1 MIAVENLRKTFGDKV
16 AVADLSFS
24 LERGQTLALVGTSG
38 SGKTTTLKMLNRL
51 IQPTSGRILID
62 GQDTASLPLAEMRRK
77 MGYVIQQIGLFPHYT
92 VAENI
97 AVVPQ
102 LLQHE
107 KRTIQARSR
116 ELLER
121 LSLPSDQY
129 LDRYPHELSGG
140 QQQRVGIARALAAS
154 PPVLLMDEPFSALDQ
169 ITRQELRRDFRELE
183 ALKNTTTV
191 IVTHDLEEAF
201 ELADQVCLLDHGE
214 LQQLDT
220 PRQLLANPAN
230 EFVRTFLGSQQ
241 LRLALQVLTVADL
254 ALPGSNTKSTDARTA
269 TTYSADMRLKEVEE
283 QLLQQASDTLAQT
296 EDGQVFDL
304 TDINQT
310 AVAFLRQ
317 NRQN

>member
-1 MIAVENLRKTFGDKV
+1 MIAVEHLRKTFGDKV
-16 AVADLSFS
+16 AVADLSFQ
-24 LERGQTLALVGTSG
+24 LEGGQTLALVGTSG

-51 IQPTSGRILID
+51 IQPTSGRVLLE
-62 GQDTASLPLAEMRRK
+62 GQDTSALPLAEMRRK

-102 LLQHE
+102 LLGQD
-107 KRTIQARSR
+107 KQQTRRRSE
-116 ELLER
+116 ELLDR
-121 LSLPSDQY
+121 LSLPPEQY
-129 LDRYPHELSGG
+129 LHRYPHELSGG
-140 QQQRVGIARALAAS
+140 QQQRVGIARALAAR

-201 ELADQVCLLDHGE
+201 ELADCICLLDNGN
-214 LQQLDT
+214 LQQLDH
-220 PRQLLANPAN
+220 PRRLLASPAN
-230 EFVRTFLGSQQ
+230 AFVRSFLGSQQ

-254 ALPGSNTKSTDARTA
+254 LPAKTTPKVGDAPS
-269 TTYSADMRLKEVEE
+269 TYSFAPHMRLKEVEE
-283 QLLQQASDTLAQT
+283 ELLQKAAGSVGQT
-296 EDGQVFDL
+296 EGGQLFDL
-304 TDINQT
+304 TDINRT

-317 NRQN
+317 NRNN

>member
-1 MIAVENLRKTFGDKV
+1 MIAVEHLRKTFGDKV

-24 LERGQTLALVGTSG
+24 LEQGQTLALVGTSG

-51 IQPTSGRILID
+51 IDPTGGRILLA
-62 GQDTASLPLAEMRRK
+62 GKDTSTLPLAEMRRQ

-97 AVVPQ
+97 AVVPS
-102 LLQHE
+102 LLGHDSEQ
-107 KRTIQARSR
+107 TLVRSR

-121 LSLPSDQY
+121 LSLPADQY

-183 ALKNTTTV
+183 ALRQTTTV

-201 ELADQVCLLDHGE
+201 ELADLICLMDQGE
-214 LQQLDT
+214 LQQLDS
-220 PRQLLANPAN
+220 PRNLLAQPAN
-230 EFVRTFLGSQQ
+230 DFVRTFLGSQQ
-241 LRLALQVLTVADL
+241 LQLALQVLTVADL
-254 ALPGSNTKSTDARTA
+254 KGSESAPQTSEAPSISFDEDARLKTVEA
-269 TTYSADMRLKEVEE
+269 ELLSQTQPTIGQTTK
-283 QLLQQASDTLAQT
+283 
-296 EDGQVFDL
+296 GQYFQL
-304 TDINQT
+304 TDLHRT
-310 AVAFLRQ
+310 AVHFLRQ
-317 NRQN
+317 NRS